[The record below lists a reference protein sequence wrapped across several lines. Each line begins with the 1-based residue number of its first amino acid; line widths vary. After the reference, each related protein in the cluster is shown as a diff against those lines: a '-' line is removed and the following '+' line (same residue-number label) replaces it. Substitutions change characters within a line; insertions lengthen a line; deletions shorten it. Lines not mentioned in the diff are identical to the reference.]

1 MTSNHVKSHLSLI
14 PMTTSQDSS
23 FSQIVNPVQSSNTTL
38 ADIQV
43 QLMHMLTESFSI
55 LSTVLV
61 DKTDSKTDWPKFSGD
76 QKKFQA
82 WYLSIMTQLS
92 IAPWKELY
100 DSATNDI
107 ISSTSNTTLNEK
119 LYAKIISYLEGQVL
133 QDIAMRAHLRANG
146 LLLLQEL
153 GEMYKPKHVPEVL
166 AAKAGEFWSKTKWLS
181 NESVDHY
188 YNRFQELLEDLS
200 HADDKI
206 STKSAMHHFIFTL
219 GSKFEPIQH
228 NYHIGNL
235 PGAWKTTS
243 WPALLILCR
252 DFYNS
257 VNPTSFV
264 SCDTKSD
271 ITPDCALHQKKI
283 KNWFSST
290 Q

>member
-1 MTSNHVKSHLSLI
+1 
-14 PMTTSQDSS
+14 
-23 FSQIVNPVQSSNTTL
+23 
-38 ADIQV
+38 
-43 QLMHMLTESFSI
+43 
-55 LSTVLV
+55 
-61 DKTDSKTDWPKFSGD
+61 
-76 QKKFQA
+76 
-82 WYLSIMTQLS
+82 MTQLS

-133 QDIAMRAHLRANG
+133 QDIVMRAHLRANG